1 MKNGG
6 WKIISS
12 FTFILF
18 FLAFFSDFNWENFR
32 TNWINISFGIFAIL
46 FFLSQCI
53 FGTKKIK
60 IENDK
65 ILIMNSF
72 SSIWKEF
79 KIENL
84 SHICFYKTPIER
96 GSIFPKAIMY
106 PLKNH
111 KGTTIEFKINKK
123 DIYLF
128 LSILQ
133 DYGKDVLIFEK
144 LKNIN
149 ETEYYSPTTDTEI
162 PQLNKPKF
170 TIDFDSQEYQNSIP
184 LNSKRASKLF
194 YFSLSISIVKLF
206 ITYEYLIE
214 TIFFFNIMAIVFSFG
229 LGMIYKKGAISW
241 TKWIILILCLYFL
254 FECVYFL
261 AIHSIKTSFCIMSII
276 QFILMLINLMNI
288 KKSKTS
294 NHYSR

>member
-1 MKNGG
+1 
-6 WKIISS
+6 
-12 FTFILF
+12 
-18 FLAFFSDFNWENFR
+18 
-32 TNWINISFGIFAIL
+32 
-46 FFLSQCI
+46 
-53 FGTKKIK
+53 
-60 IENDK
+60 
-65 ILIMNSF
+65 MNSF
-72 SSIWKEF
+72 SSIWKEY

-96 GSIFPKAIMY
+96 GSIFPKAIIY

-149 ETEYYSPTTDTEI
+149 ETEYYSHSSDLEI
-162 PQLNKPKF
+162 TQLNKPKF
-170 TIDFDSQEYQNSIP
+170 TIDFESQKYQNSIP
-184 LNSKRASKLF
+184 LNYKRASKLF

-229 LGMIYKKGAISW
+229 LGIIYKKGTISW

-254 FECVYFL
+254 FEFVYFL
-261 AIHSIKTSFCIMSII
+261 VIHSIKTSFCIMSII
-276 QFILMLINLMNI
+276 QFILMLINLMII

-294 NHYSR
+294 NHYSS